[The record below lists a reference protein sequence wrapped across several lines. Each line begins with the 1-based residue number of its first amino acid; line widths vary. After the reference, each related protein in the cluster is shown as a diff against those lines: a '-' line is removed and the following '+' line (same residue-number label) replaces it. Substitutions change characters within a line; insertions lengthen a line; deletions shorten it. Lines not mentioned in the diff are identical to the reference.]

1 MPERESMPGFELV
14 KDLADLDR
22 QLAEK
27 VAEARRSADQKIKN
41 AAAEAERLLAEAEE
55 NIRRLV
61 EEARQQRAEENARVA
76 EAAHTRAEEAQEG
89 LRSQALP
96 NLPRAVEFIL
106 SRVLP

>member
-22 QLAEK
+22 RLDEK
-27 VAEARRSADQKIKN
+27 VTEARRAADQKVKD
-41 AAAEAERLLAEAEE
+41 AAAEAERLLAEAEDQ
-55 NIRRLV
+55 IRRWE
-61 EEARQQRAEENARVA
+61 EEARQQRAEEDARVA
-76 EAAHTRAEEAQEG
+76 EAARTKAEEEKEG

-96 NLPRAVEFIL
+96 NLPRAVKFIL